1 MYWDPLLKTLRQ
13 CWLQAPVAA
22 QNLQFSAVLVAHQLH
37 FSPGLHVVALLLK
50 GHSFTMLG
58 PTESRIHFPDRSAK
72 AQDGAGAPD
81 WLSVH
86 PETNHCHQRDGIH

>member
-1 MYWDPLLKTLRQ
+1 MVT
-13 CWLQAPVAA
+13 
-22 QNLQFSAVLVAHQLH
+22 QNLNFSAVLVAHQLH
-37 FSPGLHVVALLLK
+37 FSPGLHVKALPLK

-58 PTESRIHFPDRSAK
+58 PAESRIYFPDSSTK

-81 WLSVH
+81 PLSVH